1 MIRAIVICCVIL
13 LTIGCGPSPLT
24 IFNAFADSKVKMPQ
38 VFDLDCSSKVR
49 FTMRKVPKGTS
60 ILSSSGLVNISVG
73 NCVYGTTKAVK
84 VSLTRP
90 EIAVFECYETD
101 YTSKLLIYVG
111 KE

>member
-1 MIRAIVICCVIL
+1 MLRVIIACIIL
-13 LTIGCGPSPLT
+13 ATVIGCGPSPLT
-24 IFNAFADSKVKMPQ
+24 ILNSFADSKVKMPQ
-38 VFDLDCSSKVR
+38 VFDLDCTSKIR

-73 NCVYGTTKAVK
+73 NCVYGTTMAVK
-84 VSLTRP
+84 VSLTR
-90 EIAVFECYETD
+90 EEVAVFECYETD